1 MTEGPFQGAFE
12 ADTTGVVRRE
22 ITTYRYI
29 NGVLVKETATRT
41 YYNDGDYNDSTATIP
56 MPEVL
61 NA

>member
-22 ITTYRYI
+22 ITTYRYKDGI
-29 NGVLVKETATRT
+29 MIKETATRT
-41 YYNDGDYNDSTATIP
+41 YYKDGDYNDSTASIP
-56 MPEVL
+56 MPEII

>member
-12 ADTTGVVRRE
+12 SDTKGVVRRE

-29 NGVLVKETATRT
+29 NGVMVKETATRT
-41 YYNDGDYNDSTATIP
+41 YYKDGDYNDSTASTP
-56 MPEVL
+56 MQEIV